1 MSVAQIGAIAHIVA
15 IIRVL
20 GLEMV
25 SRSELLHRVPER
37 VAAGKSALS
46 TRGWLTLTSPEFQET
61 LFSIGIWK
69 TATPGEEFIHA
80 GDDHGGLVGIAIGTA
95 EVSMDAGHPDTPFV
109 HLVHPGFWVGPR
121 PLIGKP
127 RNVSL
132 VAQTEVLWLLVPK
145 PAMLRLLHEQPQF
158 WRHIAQMLD
167 IGYETVVSIMV
178 DLTRQNGRSRVAG
191 TLLRMAGCRFEDPR
205 PGDQTEIRVP
215 QSEIAALS
223 VMSRNTLGTYL
234 AELAR
239 MGLIE
244 IRYRSIRILDA
255 RGLRA
260 LLDSEE

>member
-37 VAAGKSALS
+37 VAAGQAALLE
-46 TRGWLTLTSPEFQET
+46 RGWLSQMPPAFQDA
-61 LFSIGIWK
+61 LLSIGVWK
-69 TATPGEEFIHA
+69 TARTGEEFVHA
-80 GDDHGGLVGIAIGTA
+80 GDDEGGLVGIAIGTA
-95 EVSMDAGHPDTPFV
+95 EVCMSAGHPDTRFV
-109 HLVHPGFWVGPR
+109 HMVHPGFWVGPR
-121 PLIGKP
+121 PLMGKP
-127 RNVSL
+127 RNLSL
-132 VAQTEVLWLLVPK
+132 VAQNELLWLLVPK
-145 PAMLRLLHEQPQF
+145 LAMQRLLAEQPGY

-167 IGYETVVSIMV
+167 LGYETVVSIMV

-255 RGLRA
+255 ASLRA
-260 LLDSEE
+260 LLDREE